1 MKLQKQ
7 LTAALAGAAFFGSVA
22 NAEIPLTDEL
32 SAYGYIDMALTD
44 GEDTG

>member
-22 NAEIPLTDEL
+22 NAEILPESTFSVHLL
-32 SAYGYIDMALTD
+32 
-44 GEDTG
+44 